1 MAHEVE
7 SAFFVQKPA
16 WHGLGA
22 LLDNPPTAE
31 EAIKSAGLDWEV
43 KLVDLHT
50 ADDKQ
55 TVTHKAVRR
64 SSDNSILGV
73 VGPDF
78 EPLQNRD
85 AFGWFNPFI
94 ESKGATFES
103 AGSLREGR
111 RVWILAKLNRDPM
124 FVLPGDEVEKY
135 LLLAHGHD
143 GSLSVH
149 AGFTPIRVVCANT
162 LRMAAEHGD
171 SKLLRIKHTKNVKET
186 LQEVQAIIDL
196 ADARFEASAEQYRSL
211 ASRPIDQAAL
221 RKYVDVVWR
230 VPKKVGL
237 AEQEEKVEPVA
248 ERIHTKVTELFEA
261 GRGAYVPGVRG
272 TWWGAY
278 NAVNEF
284 LAHERGKDEG
294 RRLDSLWFGQGA
306 ALNQRALDAAVRMA
320 M

>member
-1 MAHEVE
+1 MAHEIE
-7 SAFFVQKPA
+7 TAMFVQPT
-16 WHGLGA
+16 WHGLGQY
-22 LLDNPPTAE
+22 LDSPPTAR
-31 EAIKSAGLDWEV
+31 EAIRAAGLDWRV
-43 KLVDLHT
+43 KLVDLVT
-50 ADDKQ
+50 ADDRKV
-55 TVTHKAVRR
+55 VTHKAVRR
-64 SSDNSILGV
+64 TSDHKVLGV

-78 EPLQNRD
+78 EPLQNKD
-85 AFGWFNPFI
+85 AFAWFDPFI

-162 LRMAAEHGD
+162 LRMATNHGD
-171 SKLLRIKHTKNVKET
+171 SKLLRIKHTKNVRET
-186 LQEVQAIIDL
+186 LQEVQALIDL
-196 ADARFEASAEQYRSL
+196 ADSKFEATAEQYR
-211 ASRPIDQAAL
+211 AIARRRIDQKTL

-230 VPKKVGL
+230 IPKKIGQ
-237 AEQEEKVEPVA
+237 ADQDETVEPVA
-248 ERIHTKVTELFEA
+248 ERIHNKVAELFYA
-261 GRGAYVPGVRG
+261 GRGSDLPGVRG
-272 TWWGAY
+272 SWWGAY

-284 LAHERGKDEG
+284 LAHERGNDAS

-306 ALNQRALDAAVRMA
+306 ALNQRAFNMAVQMAA
-320 M
+320 